1 MRRAWL
7 AAAFFIV
14 AGIEPVLAQRCPPN
28 STAQA
33 VAFPGNLRTAQCFCN
48 PGYESVRGACV
59 RPAPDARR
67 PAPRDPASTLVA
79 PR

>member
-1 MRRAWL
+1 MQRTWL
-7 AAAFFIV
+7 AAAVLVV
-14 AGIEPVLAQRCPPN
+14 AGIGPALAQRCPPN

-59 RPAPDARR
+59 RLAPDARR
-67 PAPRDPASTLVA
+67 AAPRDPASTLVA